1 MTFDETY
8 FDIGRLD
15 RLAYGNTWVHRL
27 DPRTKVIVT
36 LLYLLT
42 VVSLP
47 KYEVVALVP
56 FFLFP
61 VLLMTLGGISA
72 RFILRKVLLVSP
84 FALLI
89 GIFNPLLDTR
99 TAAVIAGVSVSAGL
113 LSFFSILLKFVLT
126 VSTTLLL
133 IATTSFPGVC
143 HAFRRIGFPSLFVS
157 QLLCLYR
164 YLFVL
169 LEEAMRIIRA
179 RDMRSFGMRGTGMKV
194 FARLVGILFLRT
206 VDRAERIYDAMLSR
220 GFQGDIPTLKR
231 SRMAAADLVFMAAVF
246 AFLGMF
252 RFFPVTERIGRVA
265 QGVLG

>member
-1 MTFDETY
+1 MTFDEKY

-15 RLAYGNTWVHRL
+15 RLAHGYTWVHRL
-27 DPRTKVIVT
+27 EPRAKVIVT
-36 LLYLLT
+36 VLYLFT

-47 KYEVVALVP
+47 KYEVAELVP

-61 VLLMTLGGISA
+61 VLLMTLAGIPA
-72 RFILRKVLLVSP
+72 RFILKKVLIVSP

-89 GIFNPLLDTR
+89 GIFNPFLDTR
-99 TAAVIAGVSVSAGL
+99 TAAVIAGVPLSAGL

-133 IATTSFPGVC
+133 IATTSFPGIC
-143 HAFRRIGFPSLFVS
+143 HAFRRLGFPSLFVS
-157 QLLCLYR
+157 QLLFLYR

-179 RDMRSFGMRGTGMKV
+179 RDMRSFGKRGTGLKV
-194 FARLVGILFLRT
+194 YARLVGILFLRT
-206 VDRAERIYDAMLSR
+206 VDRAERIYEAMLSR

-231 SRMAAADLVFMAAVF
+231 SRMAVADLAFLMAAI
-246 AFLGMF
+246 AFLGVF
-252 RFFPVTERIGRVA
+252 RFFPVAEGIGRVA
-265 QGVLG
+265 QGLMG